1 MLKVDGINNE
11 SLILDGEWVE
21 KQRGGAPRARIPA
34 SSFKS
39 VELKEFDRRKKLF
52 GGEREQLVQAV
63 LTFEQPPFLSL
74 TVTADKR
81 AQLDEL
87 LAKLDAAR

>member
-1 MLKVDGINNE
+1 M
-11 SLILDGEWVE
+11 
-21 KQRGGAPRARIPA
+21 
-34 SSFKS
+34 
-39 VELKEFDRRKKLF
+39 LKEFDRRKKLF

-63 LTFEQPPFLSL
+63 LTFEQPPFLSF